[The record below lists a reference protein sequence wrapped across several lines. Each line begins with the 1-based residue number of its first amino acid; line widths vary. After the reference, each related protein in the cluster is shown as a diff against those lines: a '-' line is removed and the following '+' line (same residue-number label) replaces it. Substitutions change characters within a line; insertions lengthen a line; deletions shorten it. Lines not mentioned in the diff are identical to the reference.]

1 MGLTSF
7 LSVPSSVGT
16 EQMGLGTL
24 YPPQIVLGTNA
35 ESRPD
40 IPDLVPF
47 GRSSP
52 PKRETSV
59 SCLMVTTVLTR
70 VHSMFPIPF
79 TLATFLLLARRIGT
93 GLHPSY
99 VLEHRSFNRSFAP
112 PDYSRRTC
120 SQGHAVPSVVL
131 VKNKTQRAVS
141 LPNQYSCQN
150 KFVTRRKEAIPDG
163 NMSLFGNE
171 TLP

>member
-1 MGLTSF
+1 
-7 LSVPSSVGT
+7 
-16 EQMGLGTL
+16 MGLGTL

-70 VHSMFPIPF
+70 VHCMFPIPF

-93 GLHPSY
+93 GLHQSY
-99 VLEHRSFNRSFAP
+99 VLAHRSFNRSFAP

-131 VKNKTQRAVS
+131 VKNKTQRA
-141 LPNQYSCQN
+141 LPLLLIPALQN
-150 KFVTRRKEAIPDG
+150 KVRNDAKSLVLDNKSPAFWAFFFFQLGVYASRRAE
-163 NMSLFGNE
+163 
-171 TLP
+171 